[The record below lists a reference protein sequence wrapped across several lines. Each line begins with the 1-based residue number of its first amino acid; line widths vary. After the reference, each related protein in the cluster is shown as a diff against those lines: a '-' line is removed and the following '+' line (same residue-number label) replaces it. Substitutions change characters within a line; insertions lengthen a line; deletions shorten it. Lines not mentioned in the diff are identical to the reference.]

1 MPNIKS
7 AIKRMRQNEIRRMRN
22 RSRLSEMRTAV
33 KRFRRLVADG
43 QLDEARA
50 ALPSVYSVIDRT
62 ARHGVIHRNTAA
74 RSKSRLSKHLAS

>member
-22 RSRLSEMRTAV
+22 RGRLSEMRTAIKGFRSLV
-33 KRFRRLVADG
+33 KDG

-62 ARHGVIHRNTAA
+62 ARHGVIHPNTAA
-74 RSKSRLSKHLAS
+74 RSKSRLTKHLAS